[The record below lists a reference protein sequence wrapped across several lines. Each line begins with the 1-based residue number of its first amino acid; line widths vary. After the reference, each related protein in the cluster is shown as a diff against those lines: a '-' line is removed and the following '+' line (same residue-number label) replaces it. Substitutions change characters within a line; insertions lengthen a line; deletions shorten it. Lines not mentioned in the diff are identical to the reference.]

1 MATPKKLHELL
12 NHLVPSSIIQYNNN
26 NNHHSSNNILSKLTP
41 LLIQVKNNVPSQSEY
56 EQISNLLD
64 KALENG
70 EKINVLKLDD
80 ISINDDRKVIGIKI
94 GPASKE
100 FNREKLGPI

>member
-12 NHLVPSSIIQYNNN
+12 NQLVPSSIIQYNNN

-56 EQISNLLD
+56 EQICNLLD
-64 KALENG
+64 QAL
-70 EKINVLKLDD
+70 KMK
-80 ISINDDRKVIGIKI
+80 K
-94 GPASKE
+94 
-100 FNREKLGPI
+100 